1 MATKYASGKN
11 SIAECDRCAGR
22 YMLSELRTQTLKTK
36 PYRIKV
42 CKTCWDPDHPQL
54 QLGLY
59 PVEDPQAV
67 REPRPDVSYV
77 MSGQSGLLTN
87 LYDPNVNNVDEYG
100 YPADGSRQ
108 FQWGWY
114 PVGGA
119 RSNDTGLTPNDLICI
134 TQVGTVTIST
144 T

>member
-1 MATKYASGKN
+1 MASKYASGKN

-22 YMLSELRTQTLKTK
+22 YKLHELRTQTLKTK
-36 PYRIKV
+36 PYRVKV
-42 CKTCWDPDHPQL
+42 CRECYDPDHPQL
-54 QLGLY
+54 QLGMF
-59 PVEDPQAV
+59 PVQDAQAV
-67 REPRPDVSYV
+67 QEPRPDVSYV
-77 MSGQSGLLTN
+77 VSGQTGLLTN
-87 LYDPNVNNVDEYG
+87 LYDPNVNDVDEFG
-100 YPADGSRQ
+100 FPADGSRQ
-108 FQWGWY
+108 IQWGWY